1 VRGSQYTA
9 AVPATNYQVTGTVL
23 AASDPSWALT
33 ELEPTVEDLDR
44 AEGLVHRTPAGWEL
58 VQVGTYEVGCGVAP
72 SAVLDDFG
80 LQCPP
85 PDGASTAPAA
95 DDAQPV

>member
-1 VRGSQYTA
+1 M
-9 AVPATNYQVTGTVL
+9 L